1 MQELELDEVAGRS
14 VDEVMIKRPKSLA
27 SDATVADA
35 RRLFENPKVLV
46 CPVLDGEGRLLG
58 ELSREQLPETAAGD
72 EPIGGRTVPALTI
85 ASGSSIE
92 QAIERLTELGGDRL
106 TVVDASGQMAGLLCL
121 NRSHGRFCVGSG

>member
-1 MQELELDEVAGRS
+1 MQELELEEVAGRS
-14 VDEVMIKRPKSLA
+14 VDEVMIRRPKSLA

-58 ELSREQLPETAAGD
+58 ELSREHVPDTAAGE
-72 EPIGGRTVPALTI
+72 EPIGGHAVPALTI
-85 ASGSSIE
+85 VSGSSIE

-106 TVVDASGQMAGLLCL
+106 TVVDSSGQMAGLLCL
-121 NRSHGRFCVGSG
+121 NRSHGRFCIGS